1 MQCTLICTALK
12 KRIQSTF
19 KKQILHKSTF
29 LPFSEERKVTLT
41 LRSANVFIKTLF
53 KILSCDQAILHVSGL
68 TVVEALG
75 LMKAYYLGAY

>member
-29 LPFSEERKVTLT
+29 LPFSEERKKPSVE
-41 LRSANVFIKTLF
+41 IP
-53 KILSCDQAILHVSGL
+53 GL
-68 TVVEALG
+68 N
-75 LMKAYYLGAY
+75 